1 MRAHSTTVDPK
12 CDILVTPDVAFGVG
26 EAMRRREVIKLI
38 GGAAAAWPLTAP
50 RAEQLSR
57 PVVGFLHS
65 GMADTFES
73 EANSFR
79 AGLKET
85 EYIEN
90 QNVGIEYRWGDNKV
104 DTLPALAADLVRR
117 HVAAI
122 VAGGPP
128 AALAASAATSTI
140 PIVAAFGSDPVKLGL
155 APSLNR
161 PGGNVTG
168 ATAVTTELVSKR
180 VGLLC
185 EVIPQETTVAY
196 LNPGPRQSIP
206 ATSQMTRD
214 FLVATRALQRKEVVL
229 EADDE
234 RDFENAFQSLVRQG
248 VGALVIASSV
258 FFDTYGKTLASLALQ
273 HSIPAIYQRRD
284 FVQAGG
290 MMSYSPK
297 WDDVFRAAGR
307 YVGRILNGAKPA
319 ELPFQQSNSFEL
331 AINLKTAK
339 TLGLTVPPGILS
351 IADKVIE

>member
-1 MRAHSTTVDPK
+1 MK
-12 CDILVTPDVAFGVG
+12 
-26 EAMRRREVIKLI
+26 RREFITLI
-38 GGAAAAWPLTAP
+38 GAATVLWPFTP
-50 RAEQLSR
+50 RADQPVR

-65 GMADTFES
+65 GTAGTFES
-73 EANSFR
+73 EARSFR
-79 AGLKET
+79 AGLREA
-85 EYIEN
+85 EYTEN
-90 QNVGIEYRWGDNKV
+90 QNVGIEYRWADNKV
-104 DTLPALAADLVRR
+104 DTLPALASDLVRR

-128 AALAASAATSTI
+128 AALAASTATANI

-155 APSLNR
+155 AKSLNR

-185 EVIPQETTVAY
+185 EVIPPMATVAY
-196 LNPGPRQSIP
+196 LNPGPQQTVPPI
-206 ATSQMTRD
+206 AQMTSD
-214 FLVATRALQRKEVVL
+214 FIAATQALKRKRVILEV
-229 EADDE
+229 DDE
-234 RDFENAFQSLVRQG
+234 RDFETAFESLIRRG
-248 VGALVIASSV
+248 AGALVIAGTV
-258 FFDTYGKTLASLALQ
+258 FFDTYDKTLASLALQ

-307 YVGRILNGAKPA
+307 YVGRILKGAKPA

-331 AINLKTAK
+331 ALNLKTAK

-351 IADKVIE
+351 IADEVIE

>member
-1 MRAHSTTVDPK
+1 
-12 CDILVTPDVAFGVG
+12 
-26 EAMRRREVIKLI
+26 MRRREFVRLLSSTVV
-38 GGAAAAWPLTAP
+38 ARPLTA
-50 RAEQLSR
+50 RAQQVAL

-65 GMADTFES
+65 GTADTFES

-79 AGLKET
+79 GGLKET
-85 EYIEN
+85 KYTEN
-90 QNVGIEYRWGDNKV
+90 QNVEVEYRWGNNKV
-104 DTLPALAADLVRR
+104 DRLPALAADLVGR
-117 HVAAI
+117 HVAVI

-128 AALAASAATSTI
+128 AVLAARTATSTI

-155 APSLNR
+155 AKSLNR

-196 LNPGPRQSIP
+196 LNPGPRQSFP
-206 ATSQMTRD
+206 ATAQMTSD
-214 FLVATRALQRKEVVL
+214 FLTATKALHRKIVILEV
-229 EADDE
+229 DDE
-234 RDFENAFQSLVRQG
+234 RDFEAAFQSLIRQG
-248 VGALVIASSV
+248 AGALVIASSV
-258 FFDTYGKTLASLALQ
+258 FFDTYDKTLASLAFQ
-273 HSIPAIYQRRD
+273 HAIPAIYQRRD

-307 YVGRILNGAKPA
+307 YAGQILKGAKPA
-319 ELPFQQSNSFEL
+319 ELPFQESNSFEL

-351 IADKVIE
+351 IADEVIE